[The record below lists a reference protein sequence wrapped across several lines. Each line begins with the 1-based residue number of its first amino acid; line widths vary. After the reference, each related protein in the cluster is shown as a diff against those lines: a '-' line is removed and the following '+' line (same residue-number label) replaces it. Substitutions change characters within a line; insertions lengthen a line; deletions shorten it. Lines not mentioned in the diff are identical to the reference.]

1 VKLSITPEDTAIND
15 PRPSNPVVPVRLSL
29 EDKFRF
35 RCHPGI
41 ACFNECCR
49 NIDILLTPY
58 DVLRLARRLGL
69 TTREFLAKHAAMYE
83 MDAHGMPGLK
93 MKTKPETRECQFL
106 TEKGCGVYEDRPAA
120 CRYYPLGATTMRPK
134 DSSQVE
140 EFYFVVKEP
149 HCLGHDEPRTQ
160 TVAAYRCDQGVEMH
174 DEMTRE
180 WRDIVLK
187 KRSSGPTVGRP
198 SDRSFDLFFV
208 ASYDLDSFRD
218 FVGGASFLD
227 CYELP
232 PGQLEKLQTDDI
244 ELMRFAHRF
253 LKQSLF
259 GERFLEEKPG
269 AVERRIARRQQ
280 IMERERARMRAEM
293 DKEHDSAD
301 EGPSGAL

>member
-1 VKLSITPEDTAIND
+1 MTIDTNDPSINDPRIND
-15 PRPSNPVVPVRLSL
+15 PRPSSPVVPIRLSL
-29 EDKFRF
+29 DDKFQF
-35 RCHPGI
+35 RCHTGI

-69 TTREFLAKHAAMYE
+69 TTREFLAKHADMYE
-83 MDAHGMPGLK
+83 MDGQGMPGLK

-120 CRYYPLGATTMRPK
+120 CRYYALGATTMRPK
-134 DSSQVE
+134 DSPQVE

-149 HCLGHDEPRTQ
+149 HCLGHYEPQTQ
-160 TVAAYRCDQGVEMH
+160 TVADYRREQGVEIY

-208 ASYDLDSFRD
+208 ASYDLDSFRE
-218 FVGGASFLD
+218 FVTGTSFLD
-227 CYELP
+227 AYDLP
-232 PGQLEKLQTDDI
+232 SETVEKLAKDDV
-244 ELMRFAHRF
+244 ELMRFAFRF
-253 LKQSLF
+253 LKQTLF
-259 GERFLEEKPG
+259 GERFLNEKSG
-269 AVERRIARRQQ
+269 ALEKRVARRRE
-280 IMERERARMRAEM
+280 IIERERERMRAEM
-293 DKEHDSAD
+293 EKEHDAPD
-301 EGPSGAL
+301 EGA